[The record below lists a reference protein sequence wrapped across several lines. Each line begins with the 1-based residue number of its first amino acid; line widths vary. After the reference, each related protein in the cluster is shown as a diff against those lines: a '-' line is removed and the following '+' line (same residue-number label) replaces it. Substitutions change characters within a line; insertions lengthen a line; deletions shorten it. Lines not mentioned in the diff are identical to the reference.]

1 MMKRLTL
8 FFVVAVLGTCSI
20 HAQSGEPQFSFKY
33 FLRLMNFGAKGQ
45 SLDAYKKYASG
56 QGLSLI
62 HHAEESSEIYMVWA
76 DQLTY
81 KTGHMSETYTKTG
94 NRPRCI
100 NVDLTVNGKDKYTPI
115 TVTLVFP
122 DKEAQQRFRK
132 EGMNLGC
139 IVNDKIEDSDI
150 DVTWKNVSG
159 IKYII
164 DAKRLTSW
172 RFIYF
177 YEKDGMYMS
186 TFLF

>member
-1 MMKRLTL
+1 MMKRFIL

-45 SLDAYKKYASG
+45 SLDAYKKYANG

-122 DKEAQQRFRK
+122 DKDAQQRFRK

-139 IVNDKIEDSDI
+139 VVNDKI
-150 DVTWKNVSG
+150 
-159 IKYII
+159 
-164 DAKRLTSW
+164 
-172 RFIYF
+172 
-177 YEKDGMYMS
+177 
-186 TFLF
+186 